1 MNKKI
6 IIASASLGLL
16 LIIYLGFTIYFSS
29 HYFWNTIIGSVECGG
44 KTSSYVIEQNEALAD
59 GYSLNIT
66 DCEGNIFT
74 VNALG
79 MTNTTVNKNGKA
91 IGPSRDASNSSI
103 SKLILFKTI

>member
-44 KTSSYVIEQNEALAD
+44 KTSSYVIEQNETEKLERKISIKERLAKRKERV
-59 GYSLNIT
+59 SIPKET
-66 DCEGNIFT
+66 R
-74 VNALG
+74 
-79 MTNTTVNKNGKA
+79 NKEAKKKQEHN
-91 IGPSRDASNSSI
+91 
-103 SKLILFKTI
+103 L